1 MKTKFPKSTNLSA
14 WLNIEQ
20 PKPTQSRSGVKL
32 APFVDV
38 GLEKIK
44 NQPLSVENNNSTFNP
59 GTYFIPGW
67 KGDSLVSKTG
77 QQLNRIIDLIKVDCE
92 KQFLNDQG
100 FNRTL
105 KTGIF
110 NEFLAYAEH
119 IGHNFDGLDNY
130 TSFSKHLKDPNSS
143 EFEALKKFVDLYTYR
158 VAVIY
163 FYKIRFISILSDKIG
178 IELADRDLL
187 NPNSFITSQF
197 KSGSSTELKSQA
209 ILSNHYTWYRPMPEL
224 VSDLHL
230 LKDTSKEISI
240 TEIVK
245 NVSQKTENLLNDD
258 AYYSHALSHKHF
270 GLFLNS
276 LLLNFPIWIEQI
288 KNKSRLNLNRTFPLE
303 AISSKYTGDY
313 LESLSLSHW
322 LAQENN
328 KYLKWEQILCP
339 DFKGSNFITGNYLKI
354 CNELQFLTF
363 LALISDDQGYAPLNF
378 ICSVMNEKFQ
388 NQNANNS
395 KEQAN
400 FLIES
405 EVNYD
410 RIVINL
416 IYPPK
421 NNPHHY
427 LVAQIEKEGAL
438 LKEDGYLYVLTTQK
452 LFVPSQREKVE
463 NLLKEFTLE
472 GCVNFDELTGRG
484 EVAPYIYIFSKG
496 AFKHKNSFYAQNKKL
511 PCLSFRVAGELVTF
525 QNFTKITD
533 ELQMFYLDHLTDAP
547 PLFQREI
554 SNEVR
559 FEFYQDAIV
568 EGRLINSSS
577 KDSTKITHPNFFRN
591 LTKSCLGFDNFFT
604 VKNLGKESIKI
615 NSEFSIGQSAEDY
628 PYLLIIDQRNPSLT
642 RLELTTFDTYAGKVN
657 EYGNSL
663 CTYFGLIPKVSTIN
677 LNLFRYFFNSPL
689 GLQMIELTFRGSE
702 SKYKSKLES
711 LLVPKFFAESMPIPA
726 HLEKCLELLKNNPDE
741 LIKKPIGS
749 LKSQYGTLEPII
761 VKLLDNYPHE
771 TYGLLLLF
779 HHHLEH
785 ILTAE
790 HYRQSDQIKF
800 NNQTL
805 QEILSKL
812 PTKPLYPQNSD
823 VFVDFKITDRN
834 ELNLGLE
841 SWTVKDSTN
850 GNVALMLIAQG
861 KTVVEIH
868 TQQCMSDFI
877 QYIFSFAQ
885 GTPILRLLTA
895 IHVPNASD
903 LESTLAQYN
912 QQKLDF
918 KFIFDRLKNLLDQT
932 LNQRISGK
940 NL

>member
-1 MKTKFPKSTNLSA
+1 MSS
-14 WLNIEQ
+14 WLNLEQ
-20 PKPTQSRSGVKL
+20 PTQGQGSKMGVKL
-32 APFVDV
+32 APFIDI
-38 GLEKIK
+38 GLEKLK
-44 NQPLSVENNNSTFNP
+44 NKNTNPENLEFNP
-59 GTYFIPGW
+59 STYFIPGW

-77 QQLNRIIDLIKVDCE
+77 QQLNRVIDLIKTDCE
-92 KQFLNDQG
+92 KQFTNDQG
-100 FNRTL
+100 FNRSL
-105 KTGIF
+105 KLGIF

-119 IGHNFDGLDNY
+119 IGHNFDGLDDYN
-130 TSFSKHLKDPNSS
+130 SFSKHLKDPNSS
-143 EFEALKKFVDLYTYR
+143 EYSSLKKFVDLYTYR

-163 FYKIRFISILSDKIG
+163 FYKIRFISILSGKLG

-187 NPNSFITSQF
+187 NPNSFITSHF
-197 KSGSSTELKSQA
+197 KSGGSTELKSQA
-209 ILSNHYTWYRPMPEL
+209 ILSNHYTWYRPNPEL
-224 VSDLHL
+224 VNDLHQ
-230 LKDTSKEISI
+230 LKETSKEISI

-288 KNKSRLNLNRTFPLE
+288 KNKSHLNLNRSFPLE

-339 DFKGSNFITGNYLKI
+339 DFKGSNFITGYYLKI

-378 ICSVMNEKFQ
+378 ICSVMNEKFS
-388 NQNANNS
+388 NQSTMTN
-395 KEQAN
+395 KEQATLLN
-400 FLIES
+400 EAES
-405 EVNYD
+405 NYD

-416 IYPPK
+416 LYPPK

-427 LVAQIEKEGAL
+427 LMAQIEKEGAL
-438 LKEDGYLYVLTTQK
+438 LKEDGYLYVLSTQK

-463 NLLKEFTLE
+463 NLLKDFTLE
-472 GCVNFDELTGRG
+472 GCINFDELSGRG

-496 AFKHKNSFYAQNKKL
+496 AYKHKNNFYAQNKKL
-511 PCLSFRVAGELVTF
+511 PCLSFRVAGELSTF
-525 QNFTKITD
+525 QNFTQITD

-554 SNEVR
+554 NEQVR

-591 LTKSCLGFDNFFT
+591 LTKSCLAFDNFFT
-604 VKNLGKESIKI
+604 VKTLGKETNKI
-615 NSEFSIGQSAEDY
+615 SSEFRLGQNAEDY
-628 PYLLIIDQRNPSLT
+628 PYLLIIDQRNPSVT
-642 RLELTTFDTYAGKVN
+642 KLELTTFDTYAGKVH

-663 CTYFGLIPKVSTIN
+663 CTYFGLIPKLATIN
-677 LNLFRYFFNSPL
+677 LNLFRYFFNSLL

-711 LLVPKFFAESMPIPA
+711 LLVPKFFAEATPIPP
-726 HLEKCLELLKNNPDE
+726 HLEKCLELLKYTPDE
-741 LIKKPIGS
+741 LIKMPIGS
-749 LKSQYGTLEPII
+749 LKSQYSTLETIV
-761 VKLLDNYPHE
+761 VKLMETYTHQ
-771 TYGLLLLF
+771 TYGLLLMF

-785 ILTAE
+785 TLTDQI
-790 HYRQSDQIKF
+790 HRNSDQVKF

-805 QEILSKL
+805 QEVLSKL
-812 PTKPLYPQNSD
+812 PTKPLYPQNAD
-823 VFVDFKITDRN
+823 VFVDFKITNRE
-834 ELNLGLE
+834 ELNFPLE
-841 SWTVKDSTN
+841 SWTVKESSNDNQALSLISN
-850 GNVALMLIAQG
+850 GKVI
-861 KTVVEIH
+861 VELH
-868 TQQCMSDFI
+868 VKQCMSDFI
-877 QYIFSFAQ
+877 QYILSFAQ
-885 GTPILRLLTA
+885 GTPIMKLLMA
-895 IHVPNASD
+895 IHVPTSSD
-903 LESTLAQYN
+903 LELTLQQYS
-912 QQKLDF
+912 QQKQDF
-918 KFIFDRLKNLLDQT
+918 KFVFDRLKNLLDQT
-932 LNQRISGK
+932 LNLRISGK
-940 NL
+940 NI